1 MDSSD
6 GFESFESFDLML
18 SIDVVTVTTVPVL
31 IGVCRETVSAPGR
44 FKTGFSKSDE
54 GASWA
59 QPYS

>member
-1 MDSSD
+1 MDSSN
-6 GFESFESFDLML
+6 GFESFDLML

-31 IGVCRETVSAPGR
+31 IGVCGETVSSGR